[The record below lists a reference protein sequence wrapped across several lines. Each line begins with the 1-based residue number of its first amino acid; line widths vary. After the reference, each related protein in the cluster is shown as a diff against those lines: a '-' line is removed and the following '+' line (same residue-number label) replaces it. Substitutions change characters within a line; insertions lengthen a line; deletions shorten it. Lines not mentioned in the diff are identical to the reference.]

1 MGSILLKLLK
11 KGAEADIFLTSWSEK
26 KAILKIRKKKEYR
39 NEILDARL
47 RTLRTIREGKMIHE
61 AKTFGVTTP
70 IVYFVDPKKC
80 EIYLQFIDGRLVR
93 DLPKKSIIKKCKD
106 IGKIVGTLHKNG
118 LMHGDLTTSNF
129 ILSRKGLVLLDF
141 GLAQR
146 ANQIEDYAIDL
157 RLFKEVLNSAHAPI
171 FHESW
176 NSFLQ
181 GYEKMLGKTM
191 TYKVISHV
199 QVIEKRGR
207 YANVI

>member
-1 MGSILLKLLK
+1 MRLLK
-11 KGAEADIFLTSWSEK
+11 KGAEADIFITSWNEK
-26 KAILKIRKKKEYR
+26 KAILKVRKKKEYR

-61 AKTFGVTTP
+61 AKKFGVTTP

-106 IGKIVGTLHKNG
+106 IGNIVGTLHKNG

-129 ILSRKGLVLLDF
+129 ILSPKGLVLLDF

-157 RLFKEVLNSAHAPI
+157 RLFKEVLNSAHADI
-171 FHESW
+171 FHEAW

-181 GYEKMLGKTM
+181 GYEKILGKTM
-191 TYKVISHV
+191 TNKIISHV
-199 QVIEKRGR
+199 QIIEKRGR

>member
-1 MGSILLKLLK
+1 MKLLK
-11 KGAEADIFLTSWSEK
+11 KGAEADIFITSWNEK

-70 IVYFVDPKKC
+70 LVYFIDPKKC

-93 DLPKKSIIKKCKD
+93 DLPQKSIIKKCKD

-157 RLFKEVLNSAHAPI
+157 RLFKEVLNSAHAHI
-171 FHESW
+171 FQKAW
-176 NSFLQ
+176 GSFLQ
-181 GYEKMLGKTM
+181 GYEKTLGKTM
-191 TYKVISHV
+191 TDKVISHV